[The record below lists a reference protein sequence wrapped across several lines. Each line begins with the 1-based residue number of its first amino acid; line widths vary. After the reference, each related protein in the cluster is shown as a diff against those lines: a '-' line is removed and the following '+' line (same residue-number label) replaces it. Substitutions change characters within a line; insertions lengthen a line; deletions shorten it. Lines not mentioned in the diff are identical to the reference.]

1 MPRSSGEGKTF
12 LGPLEAQVMR
22 GVWQAGRAVSVREL
36 LERIN
41 GDRREPLAYTT
52 VMTVMSRL
60 VDKGALERH
69 RDGRAYLYEAAVD
82 DAAAL
87 AVRGVMREFGSSAVA
102 HFLDQARDD
111 PQLRRRLERLLAD
124 EP

>member
-1 MPRSSGEGKTF
+1 
-12 LGPLEAQVMR
+12 MR
-22 GVWQAGRAVSVREL
+22 GVWEAGRPVSVREL

-60 VDKGALERH
+60 VDKGALER
-69 RDGRAYLYEAAVD
+69 RREGRAYLYEAAVE

-87 AVRGVMREFGSSAVA
+87 AVRGVVREFGSSAVA
-102 HFLDQARDD
+102 HFLDEARDD
-111 PQLRRRLERLLAD
+111 PKFRRRLERLLAD